1 MNTGHTIP
9 LEIVTALRNAAYLQD
24 KTGRVTAHELLD
36 IARELELWTVHNR
49 KALEAPGPRATP
61 TILHL
66 MAAALDEAATVRKPH
81 ERIKSVAAS
90 LRNMAAN
97 LKRENEE

>member
-1 MNTGHTIP
+1 MNAGHAVP
-9 LEIVTALRNAAYLQD
+9 LEIVTALRTAAYLHD
-24 KTGRVTAHELLD
+24 KTGRVTAHELLEL
-36 IARELELWTVHNR
+36 ARELEIWTVHNR

-61 TILHL
+61 TNLHL

-81 ERIKSVAAS
+81 ERIRNIAKTI
-90 LRNMAAN
+90 RNMAAS